1 MKVECIMEATRHIA
15 VLAEEVLDGLHLK
28 KGGKAIDA
36 TLGGGGHTL
45 LMQAA
50 VGSEGMI
57 LSLDMDVEAIAR
69 FETRAQADSYLRE
82 EMAAGRLR
90 VAHANFSEVAHVA
103 EEADM
108 SGVDAVFADLGY
120 SSDQIDDESRGL
132 SFMKDGP
139 LDMRLDRQSEKT
151 AEFIVNTW
159 SEANLARLFSEAG
172 DEECASS
179 IARAIVKRRVERT
192 FSGTLE
198 LAQMIERSIP
208 ARIRA
213 KRKTHPATKVF
224 QALRIAVNDEFG
236 SLESFLAQAVD
247 LLAPGGRI
255 GIISFHSGEDRIV
268 KRFFQR
274 EAKGCECPP
283 NFPVCVCGK
292 TPRLRI
298 ITTDPI
304 VPGEEEKLENPRARS
319 AKLRIAERI

>member
-1 MKVECIMEATRHIA
+1 MEATRHIA

-28 KGGKAIDA
+28 KGESVIDA

-45 LMQAA
+45 LMKAA
-50 VGSEGMI
+50 VGEEGSV

-69 FETRAQADSYLRE
+69 FEARAQSDDELQRE
-82 EMAAGRLR
+82 MTSGRLR
-90 VAHANFSEVAHVA
+90 IMHANFAEIRQVA
-103 EEADM
+103 EEAGI
-108 SGVDAVFADLGY
+108 STVDAVFADLGY

-159 SEANLARLFSEAG
+159 TEANLARLFSEAG
-172 DEECASS
+172 DEECAQS
-179 IARAIVKRRVERT
+179 IARAIARRRTERA
-192 FSGTLE
+192 FSNTTE
-198 LAQMIERSIP
+198 LARAIEQAIP
-208 ARIRA
+208 VRIRA

-236 SLESFLAQAVD
+236 SLESFLAQAVT

-268 KRFFQR
+268 KRFFQK
-274 EAKGCECPP
+274 EAKGCECPA

-292 TPRLRI
+292 KPRLKVI
-298 ITTDPI
+298 VSDPI
-304 VPGEEEKLENPRARS
+304 VPSEKEKEENPRARS

>member
-1 MKVECIMEATRHIA
+1 MEETRHIA
-15 VLAEEVLDGLHLK
+15 VLAGEVLEGLHLK

-45 LMQAA
+45 LMKAA
-50 VGSEGMI
+50 VGERGHI

-69 FETRAQADSYLRE
+69 FETRVQADAHLRQ
-82 EMAAGRLR
+82 EMADGRLR
-90 VAHANFSEVAHVA
+90 VAHANFAEIGSVA
-103 EEADM
+103 EETDM
-108 SGVDAVFADLGY
+108 VAVDAVFADLGY

-159 SEANLARLFSEAG
+159 SEANLTRLFSEAG

-198 LAQMIERSIP
+198 LARTIEQAIP

-236 SLESFLAQAVD
+236 SLESFLAQAVE
-247 LLAPGGRI
+247 LLALGGRI

-268 KRFFQR
+268 KRFFQK
-274 EAKGCECPP
+274 EVKGCECPA

-292 TPRLRI
+292 KPRLRV
-298 ITTDPI
+298 ITADPV
-304 VPGEEEKLENPRARS
+304 VPGEAEKLDNPRARS
-319 AKLRIAERI
+319 AKLRIAERV

>member
-1 MKVECIMEATRHIA
+1 
-15 VLAEEVLDGLHLK
+15 
-28 KGGKAIDA
+28 
-36 TLGGGGHTL
+36 
-45 LMQAA
+45 
-50 VGSEGMI
+50 
-57 LSLDMDVEAIAR
+57 
-69 FETRAQADSYLRE
+69 
-82 EMAAGRLR
+82 
-90 VAHANFSEVAHVA
+90 
-103 EEADM
+103 
-108 SGVDAVFADLGY
+108 
-120 SSDQIDDESRGL
+120 
-132 SFMKDGP
+132 MKDGP

-159 SEANLARLFSEAG
+159 SEIDLTRLFSEAG

-179 IARAIVKRRVERT
+179 IARVIVKRRVERT

-198 LAQMIERSIP
+198 LSQMIERAIP

-213 KRKTHPATKVF
+213 KRKMHPATKVF

-236 SLESFLAQAVD
+236 NLESFLMQAVT

-268 KRFFQR
+268 KRFFQK

-292 TPRLRI
+292 VPRLRI
-298 ITTDPI
+298 ITTDPVI
-304 VPGEEEKLENPRARS
+304 PGETEKLDNPRARS